1 MVDTGLAGPAIHG
14 CYIRSYDPLGQSLL
28 GERQA
33 LRELVGVPVI
43 HFRLWQISPPRP
55 TLRQGPGCS
64 ESPTTSPQDLN
75 KNIPTQRKE
84 VLQKRSVDVSPAMG
98 EFYDGWA
105 LSEAR
110 NGRDGAGDASAVVV
124 AQLLRHQPP
133 ESKAV
138 CEYLLLLLCSTAS
151 GCGSTVIA
159 DGSTY
164 QLVTGAERKA
174 EAPRWAAAL
183 VVGIHAPC
191 AIRTKTRSTFTVHF
205 WLHFCYRPHVAHHNV
220 E

>member
-75 KNIPTQRKE
+75 KKYTYAAKE
-84 VLQKRSVDVSPAMG
+84 GA
-98 EFYDGWA
+98 A
-105 LSEAR
+105 EAVR
-110 NGRDGAGDASAVVV
+110 GCFAGDGGVLRRLGSLRGAQWKGWGRRRVGSRRGATSLASAPGE
-124 AQLLRHQPP
+124 Q
-133 ESKAV
+133 
-138 CEYLLLLLCSTAS
+138 
-151 GCGSTVIA
+151 GSV
-159 DGSTY
+159 
-164 QLVTGAERKA
+164 
-174 EAPRWAAAL
+174 
-183 VVGIHAPC
+183 
-191 AIRTKTRSTFTVHF
+191 
-205 WLHFCYRPHVAHHNV
+205 
-220 E
+220 